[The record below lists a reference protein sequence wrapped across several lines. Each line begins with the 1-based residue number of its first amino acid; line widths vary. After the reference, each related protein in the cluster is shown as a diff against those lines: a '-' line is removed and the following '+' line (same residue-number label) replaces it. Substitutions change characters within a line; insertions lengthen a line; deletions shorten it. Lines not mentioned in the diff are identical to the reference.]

1 MHLKILALDFDGTL
15 TTDGIVE
22 DKTWE
27 VLRMVK
33 EAGYVL
39 ILVTGRRLAV
49 IPELGPFDE
58 LCEAIVAENGATI
71 YYPRIDRVETPFG
84 KLANEVV
91 QNLKL
96 LNIGVEFGEAIA
108 ATWTPH
114 DRAVLDS
121 IAKTGYAATLEY
133 NKGAVMILPPGA
145 TKGSGLKHALEK
157 LGYSTR
163 NVLACGDAENDRS
176 MFEQADLFVAVSNA
190 TPNIRNLA
198 DLVLEKKGGEG
209 CRDMLASL
217 VQNKIPPYR
226 CRPDRRINL
235 GNTPEGKPVCLSS
248 FNFLDSNWCIAG
260 SSGTGKTWIA
270 GLILE
275 QLLDIGYQVCVI
287 DPEGDYRSIKAV
299 PRTIVFGSESSPPPA
314 VSDVITLLEY
324 AQINIILDLCQ
335 YNLDEKRDYVKRFL
349 QALGGLRARR
359 GVPHWFLLDEAH
371 YFCQWGGDSLSE
383 LIMENARAGGFAF
396 ITYQVEGLPEALL
409 NSIDHWI
416 ITKLQHEQ
424 ETQHVQNIL
433 RKQGQPVAPSI
444 QFEDIPKRQFY
455 LSIGNVNQQ
464 EPPQSGIVSLE
475 QTKRSIPHVRH
486 LHKYLIAPLPS
497 KKQFYFHTEHGEA
510 AIKPAASLWEFSQI
524 LPLLPIDT
532 IRYHL
537 ERKDFERWLKDII
550 KNDELAHQLRKI
562 DNRMLSDKVLK
573 QTLCETVNFHFGKQQ
588 GSI

>member
-1 MHLKILALDFDGTL
+1 
-15 TTDGIVE
+15 
-22 DKTWE
+22 
-27 VLRMVK
+27 MVK

-71 YYPRIDRVETPFG
+71 YYPLINRVETPFG
-84 KLANEVV
+84 KLADEVV

-133 NKGAVMILPPGA
+133 NKGAVMVLPPGA
-145 TKGSGLKHALEK
+145 TKGSGLKHALAK

-176 MFEQADLFVAVSNA
+176 MFEQADLSVAVSNA

-209 CRDMLASL
+209 CRDMLANL

-226 CRPDRRINL
+226 CQPNRRINL
-235 GNTPEGKPVCLSS
+235 GNTLKKDPVCLSS

-275 QLLDIGYQVCVI
+275 QLLDMGYQVCVI

-299 PRTIVFGSESSPPPA
+299 PRTIVFGSAYSPPPA

-335 YNLDEKRDYVKRFL
+335 YNLDEKRDYVRRFL

-383 LIMENARAGGFAF
+383 LIMENARAGGFTF

-416 ITKLQHEQ
+416 ITKLQHER
-424 ETQHVQNIL
+424 ETQHIQNIL
-433 RKQGQPVAPSI
+433 REQGLPVPPSI
-444 QFEDIPKRQFY
+444 QFGDIPKRQFY
-455 LSIGNVNQQ
+455 LSMGNTNQQ
-464 EPPQSGIVSLE
+464 EPPQSGIVSLD
-475 QTKRSIPHVRH
+475 QMSRTTPHVRH

-537 ERKDFERWLKDII
+537 ERKDFERWLRDII

-573 QTLCETVNFHFGKQQ
+573 QTLCDTVNYHFGKQQ